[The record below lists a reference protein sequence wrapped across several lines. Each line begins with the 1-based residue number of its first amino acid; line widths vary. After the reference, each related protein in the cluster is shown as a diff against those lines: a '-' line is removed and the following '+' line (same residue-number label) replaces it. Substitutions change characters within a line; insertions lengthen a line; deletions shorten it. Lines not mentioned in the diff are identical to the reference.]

1 MQQIEEKKPI
11 ARKLLL
17 KLLGSRDSIQMNA
30 SAAVRVG
37 ALFGIS
43 ENNIRVTLTRL
54 QSAQLISLVERGYY
68 KLGDKGI
75 RFAKEIHQWRD
86 DESALVPWQNNWVV
100 AQTNTLPKSDKKQ
113 QRTNERALKL
123 VGMRKLASDMYIRP
137 NNFLGGAVEVRDKL
151 HALGLSRKALVFSAS
166 DFDSK
171 TQSKAM
177 GLWSHLK
184 LEALYEEGCNEIE
197 KSLARLPSLPLE
209 EATKESYV
217 IGDRALYHLVFD
229 PLLPSPLVDV
239 TMRERFRNLVKEYDD
254 IGAQIWHRFLRQN
267 EQDKS

>member
-1 MQQIEEKKPI
+1 MQQIKEKKPV

-17 KLLGSRDSIQMNA
+17 KLLGSRDNIQMNA

-54 QSAQLISLVERGYY
+54 QAAQLITLVERGYY

-75 RFAKEIHQWRD
+75 RFAREIHQWRD
-86 DESALVPWQNNWVV
+86 DETNLVPWNQDWVV
-100 AQTNTLPKSDKKQ
+100 ALTNALPKSDKKQ

-123 VGMRKLASDMYIRP
+123 LGMTKLATDVFVRP
-137 NNFLGGAVEVRDKL
+137 NNLLGGASAVREKL
-151 HALGLSRKALVFSAS
+151 HTLGLSSKVLVFSANN
-166 DFDSK
+166 FDSK
-171 TQSKAM
+171 MQTKAM
-177 GLWSHLK
+177 GLWSHLN
-184 LEALYEEGCNEIE
+184 LEALYQEGCNEIE
-197 KSLARLPSLPLE
+197 ESIARLSTLPLE

-229 PLLPSPLVDV
+229 PLLPSPLVNV
-239 TMRERFRNLVKEYDD
+239 AMRERYRNLVKMYDD
-254 IGAQIWHRFLRQN
+254 VGAEIWHRFLSQ
-267 EQDKS
+267 Q

>member
-1 MQQIEEKKPI
+1 MELEKEKKPV

-17 KLLGSRDSIQMNA
+17 KLLGSRDNIQMNA

-54 QSAQLISLVERGYY
+54 QSAQLITLVERGYY
-68 KLGDKGI
+68 ELSDKGI
-75 RFAKEIHQWRD
+75 RFAKEIHQWRE
-86 DESALVPWQNNWVV
+86 DEIGLEPWQNDWIIV
-100 AQTNTLPKSDKKQ
+100 QTSTLPKSDKKQ
-113 QRTNERALKL
+113 LRNNERALKL
-123 VGMRKLASDMYIRP
+123 VGMRKLANDIYLRP
-137 NNFLGGAVEVRDKL
+137 NNFSGGVDGVRDKL
-151 HALGLSRKALVFSAS
+151 YALGLSRKALVFSAS

-171 TQSKAM
+171 VQSKAM
-177 GLWSHLK
+177 GLWRHLN
-184 LEALYEEGCNEIE
+184 LEALYKNGCSEIE
-197 KSLARLPSLPLE
+197 ESLARLPSLPLE

-239 TMRERFRNLVKEYDD
+239 AMRERYRHLVKRYDD
-254 IGAQIWHRFLRQN
+254 VGAQIWHHFLNQY
-267 EQDKS
+267 

>member
-1 MQQIEEKKPI
+1 MQQMKEKKPV

-17 KLLGSRDSIQMNA
+17 KLLGSRENIQMNA

-54 QSAQLISLVERGYY
+54 QSMQLITPVERGFYQ
-68 KLGDKGI
+68 LGSSGV

-86 DESALVPWQNNWVV
+86 DETHLVPWHHNWVV
-100 AQTNTLPKSDKKQ
+100 AQTNLLPKSDKKQ

-123 VGMRKLASDMYIRP
+123 MGMKRLACDIFVRP
-137 NNFLGGAVEVRDKL
+137 NNISGGASEVRNKL
-151 HALGLSRKALVFSAS
+151 YALGLSNKVMVFNAS
-166 DFDSK
+166 DFDKK

-177 GLWSHLK
+177 GLWSYLN
-184 LEALYEEGCNEIE
+184 LESLYEEGCKEIE
-197 KSLARLPSLPLE
+197 QSLARLPSLTLE

-229 PLLPSPLVDV
+229 PLLPSPLVNV
-239 TMRERFRNLVKEYDD
+239 QMRERYRELVKHYDD
-254 IGAQIWHRFLRQN
+254 VGAEIWHRFLNQ
-267 EQDKS
+267 S

>member
-1 MQQIEEKKPI
+1 MQSEKEKKPV

-17 KLLGSRDSIQMNA
+17 KLLGSRDNIQMNA

-75 RFAKEIHQWRD
+75 RFAKEIHQWREDENGLVTWQD
-86 DESALVPWQNNWVV
+86 DWVV
-100 AQTNTLPKSDKKQ
+100 AQTSTLPKSDKKQ
-113 QRTNERALKL
+113 HRNNERALKL
-123 VGMRKLASDMYIRP
+123 MGMKKLANDVYLRP
-137 NNFLGGAVEVRDKL
+137 NNFSGGADEVRDKL
-151 HALGLSRKALVFSAS
+151 YALGLSSKTLVFSANN
-166 DFDSK
+166 FDSR

-177 GLWSHLK
+177 GLWRHLN
-184 LEALYEEGCNEIE
+184 LETFYDEGCSEIE

-217 IGDRALYHLVFD
+217 IGDRALYNVVFD
-229 PLLPSPLVDV
+229 PLLPTPLVDV
-239 TMRERFRNLVKEYDD
+239 AMRERYRNLVKRYDD
-254 IGAQIWHRFLRQN
+254 AGAQIWHQFLNQH
-267 EQDKS
+267 

>member
-1 MQQIEEKKPI
+1 MRLKKEKKPV

-17 KLLGSRDSIQMNA
+17 KLLGSRDNIKMNA
-30 SAAVRVG
+30 GAAVRVG

-54 QSAQLISLVERGYY
+54 QSAQLITLVERGYY
-68 KLGDKGI
+68 KLGDEGI
-75 RFAKEIHQWRD
+75 LFANKIHQWRE
-86 DESALVPWQNNWVV
+86 DENGLVPWQNDWVV
-100 AQTNTLPKSDKKQ
+100 AQTSTIPKSDKQQ

-123 VGMRKLASDMYIRP
+123 VGMRKLANDIYLRP
-137 NNFLGGAVEVRDKL
+137 NNFSGGAGEVRDKL
-151 HALGLSRKALVFSAS
+151 YALGLSSKALVFSAS

-171 TQSKAM
+171 EHSKAM
-177 GLWSHLK
+177 GLWSHLN
-184 LEALYEEGCNEIE
+184 LETLYKDGYSEIE
-197 KSLARLPSLPLE
+197 ESLTRLPSLPLE

-239 TMRERFRNLVKEYDD
+239 ALRERYRNLVKKYDD
-254 IGAQIWHRFLRQN
+254 MGAQIWARFLNQN
-267 EQDKS
+267 

>member
-1 MQQIEEKKPI
+1 MQLEKEKKPV

-17 KLLGSRDSIQMNA
+17 KLLGSRDNIKMNA

-54 QSAQLISLVERGYY
+54 QSAQLITLVERGYY
-68 KLGDKGI
+68 KLGDEGI
-75 RFAKEIHQWRD
+75 HFAKEIHQWRE
-86 DESALVPWQNNWVV
+86 DENGLVPWQNDWVV
-100 AQTNTLPKSDKKQ
+100 AQTSPLAKSDQKQ
-113 QRTNERALKL
+113 NRNNERALKL
-123 VGMRKLASDMYIRP
+123 AGMKKLANDFYIRP
-137 NNFLGGAVEVRDKL
+137 NNFSGGAGEVRDKL
-151 HALGLSRKALVFSAS
+151 CSLGLSRKALVFSAC

-177 GLWSHLK
+177 GLWCHLN
-184 LEALYEEGCNEIE
+184 LESLYKNGCNEIE
-197 KSLARLPSLPLE
+197 ESLARLTSLSLE

-229 PLLPSPLVDV
+229 PLLPTPLVDV
-239 TMRERFRNLVKEYDD
+239 AMRERYRNLVKKYDD
-254 IGAQIWHRFLRQN
+254 IGAQIWLRFLNQN
-267 EQDKS
+267 